1 MDGKITWIA
10 LFVVLTAIVI
20 APGGTIGINSQN
32 KGKASGKVE
41 VTNIA
46 HRGARGVAPENTLI
60 AARKA
65 YESGADTWETD
76 VQFTADQSIVLMHD
90 DTLERTTNVES
101 IYPDRESYAVKE
113 FTLEE
118 IRQLDA
124 GSWFVAS
131 DPFDTVATGK
141 VSRAEIQE
149 IRGARIPTLSEA
161 LELTKRLNW
170 KVNLEV
176 KPLENDAEVL
186 VEKVLDLVE
195 RMDMEN
201 RVVISSFDHSIVRF
215 ARELNPEI
223 TRAVLVKEAR
233 PGVLELMRKNGAKFY
248 NISGEALDQRQA
260 RVNLKELK
268 KAEEGFGVNV
278 YTVNE
283 QDNLESLVKSPLIDG
298 IFTDFPDRLNSI
310 ISSTHQ

>member
-1 MDGKITWIA
+1 MDWKITWLA
-10 LFVVLTAIVI
+10 LFVVLTAIVL
-20 APGGTIGINSQN
+20 APGGIIGINSLN
-32 KGKASGKVE
+32 KGKATGEVE

-65 YESGADTWETD
+65 YESGADAWETD

-101 IYPDRESYAVKE
+101 IYPERESYAVRE

-124 GSWFVAS
+124 GSWFVDS
-131 DPFDTVATGK
+131 DPFDTIANGEVSETELRKFPGVK
-141 VSRAEIQE
+141 V
-149 IRGARIPTLSEA
+149 PTLQEA

-176 KPLENDAEVL
+176 KPLEGDAELL
-186 VEKVLDLVE
+186 VQKVVDLVAQ
-195 RMDMEN
+195 MEMEDQ
-201 RVVISSFDHSIVRF
+201 VIISSFDHSIVRY

-223 TRAVLVKEAR
+223 SRAVLVEEAR
-233 PGVLELMRKNGAKFY
+233 PGVVDLVRRNGASYY
-248 NISGEALDQRQA
+248 NISASALRERQA
-260 RVNLKELK
+260 LRNLEELK
-268 KAEEGFGVNV
+268 AAEEEYGVNV

-283 QDNLESLVKSPLIDG
+283 RDDLEFIVKNPLVDG
-298 IFTDFPDRLNSI
+298 IFTDFPGRLDSI
-310 ISSTHQ
+310 ISSMNR

>member
-1 MDGKITWIA
+1 LDGKITWIA

-65 YESGADTWETD
+65 YESGADAWETD

-124 GSWFVAS
+124 GSWFVDS
-131 DPFDTVATGK
+131 DPFDTIANGEVSETELRKLPGVK
-141 VSRAEIQE
+141 V
-149 IRGARIPTLSEA
+149 PTLREA

-176 KPLENDAEVL
+176 KPLEGDAELL
-186 VEKVLDLVE
+186 VKKVVDLIVQ
-195 RMDMEN
+195 MEMEDQ
-201 RVVISSFDHSIVRF
+201 VIISSFDHSIVRF
-215 ARELNPEI
+215 ARELNPQI
-223 TRAVLVKEAR
+223 SRGVLVEEAR
-233 PGVLELMRKNGAKFY
+233 PGVVDLVRKNGASYY
-248 NISGEALDQRQA
+248 NISASVLRERQA
-260 RVNLKELK
+260 LRNLEELK
-268 KAEEGFGVNV
+268 AAEEAYGVNV

-283 QDNLESLVKSPLIDG
+283 RDDLEFIVKNPLIDG
-298 IFTDFPDRLNSI
+298 IFTDFPGRLDSI
-310 ISSTHQ
+310 ISSMNR